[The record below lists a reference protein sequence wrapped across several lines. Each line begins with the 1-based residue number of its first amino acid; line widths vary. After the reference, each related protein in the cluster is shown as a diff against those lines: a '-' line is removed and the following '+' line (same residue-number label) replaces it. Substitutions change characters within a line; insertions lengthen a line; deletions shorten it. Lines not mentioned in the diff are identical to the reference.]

1 MTEKELTKKAGAG
14 AEMWSYAQALSRA
27 TVIPKAYQGQAA
39 NCFVALDMAQRLG
52 VGVMEVM
59 QNCFVVHGTPGFS
72 SKWSIGM
79 ANKKGPFKGPIAFE
93 YGGAPGNESATAFAI
108 VEATGERVEF
118 TADMAMAKAEK
129 WTSNPKYR
137 SMPKLMLS
145 YRAATLLIRL
155 YCPEVLLGMQT
166 ADELEDTHAAG
177 QPPREAEA
185 QVVEDLNAEIEAP
198 AEPDVLSELQEER
211 PGQLIEALAAEI
223 EAETD
228 SVGTQK
234 ELL

>member
-1 MTEKELTKKAGAG
+1 MTAEQPLAKKTDAANAGA
-14 AEMWSYAQALSRA
+14 AMWSYAQALSRA
-27 TVIPKAYQGQAA
+27 TIIPQTYQGQAA

-93 YGGAPGNESATAFAI
+93 YAGAPGSESATAFAI

-145 YRAATLLIRL
+145 YRAATFLIRL

-166 ADELEDTHAAG
+166 AEELEDVYAPG
-177 QPPREAEA
+177 QGVRDAEA
-185 QVVEDLNAEIEAP
+185 QVVETLNAEIEEGA
-198 AEPDVLSELQEER
+198 AADVADELQDE
-211 PGQLIEALAAEI
+211 
-223 EAETD
+223 
-228 SVGTQK
+228 VGTQK